1 MHVVYRT
8 FLYFDPF
15 LTKTTVKMKQGASQV
30 LLPSVMNLPWGK
42 KTQQHKPVEAV
53 KRYPQ

>member
-15 LTKTTVKMKQGASQV
+15 LTTTTVKMKQGASQV